1 MSSTKNTHAILAID
15 PGGTTGV
22 AAGYMELE
30 ETRRKTVEGMTNRK
44 SVEVTGDYLGQ
55 AVKLDNIFRHFIF
68 TANVSYGIPLP
79 NIHLAIENFV
89 LRRREAGGATGNLI
103 SIWVA
108 AAFAGMMCKH
118 FTLVESEGGAI
129 AVEALTVLDDEPAK
143 AISWQNASD
152 AKHVANDE
160 RLKSYGL
167 WVVGSAHERDAFR
180 HIVLRVD
187 KLLSGV

>member
-1 MSSTKNTHAILAID
+1 MSSTRNTHAILGID

-30 ETRRKTVEGMTNRK
+30 ETRRKTIEGMTNRK
-44 SVEVTGDYLGQ
+44 SAEVTGSYLEQ

-68 TANVSYGIPLP
+68 TANVEYGIPLP
-79 NIHLAIENFV
+79 NIHLVVENFV
-89 LRRREAGGATGNLI
+89 LRRREAGGATGNLT

-118 FTLVESEGGAI
+118 FTLVEGSKM
-129 AVEALTVLDDEPAK
+129 VEALTVLDDEPAK
-143 AISWQNASD
+143 SIGWQNASD

-167 WVVGSAHERDAFR
+167 WVPGSAHERDAWR
-180 HIVLRVD
+180 HIVLKAD